1 MRSRQDHVH
10 DFSMNWKVVTLRERK
25 NSLRRNSLGRRFPP
39 KINLITGGEV
49 PVFDLCEDCP

>member
-25 NSLRRNSLGRRFPP
+25 NSLRRNSLVRRFPP

-49 PVFDLCEDCP
+49 PVFD